1 MIRNP
6 KVPGGYKK
14 QASII
19 FEIPTPR
26 AKRTSS
32 GDGNK
37 TFPHRSVKNKVADK
51 INHFTTEIT
60 ARSLNTDL
68 VKVGRNDVLKTLLRK
83 QGKEN
88 LKDIISP
95 DMEQSQAFTP
105 AQAGAVVTDSQMP
118 RRQIRNIARATAKL
132 GGRRLFSNEKAI
144 YQAIES
150 QAKNISLDSFEMLD
164 IQLQTKRQG
173 QDKYVLE
180 NKLLVYVKDI
190 KTT

>member
-60 ARSLNTDL
+60 GRSLNTNL
-68 VKVGRNDVLKTLLRK
+68 LKVGRNDVLKTLLRK

-118 RRQIRNIARATAKL
+118 RRQIRLQEQLQNLEDEDFSAMK
-132 GGRRLFSNEKAI
+132 RLFIK
-144 YQAIES
+144 
-150 QAKNISLDSFEMLD
+150 
-164 IQLQTKRQG
+164 QLNRKQRTFH
-173 QDKYVLE
+173 
-180 NKLLVYVKDI
+180 
-190 KTT
+190 